1 MHFPPPKRRNP
12 RKGRRPRLRGSSWCG
27 CRKSR
32 SIRRAWPATTLF
44 YRRRSRL
51 RCVSNPACWALY
63 AVAAKEAPGQV
74 TILEIYADRAA
85 YESHI
90 TTPHFRKYKE
100 GTPRYGALP
109 RTRRCRPAYA
119 RFGVAADGRYPVN
132 SGAACLSAGPTPSI
146 SGFSRRLRYDGNCPC
161 LFAAPS
167 FCFLLLYACPVPVVL
182 ACRRNSAQTIP
193 VAIATLSDSEPRRP
207 AG

>member
-1 MHFPPPKRRNP
+1 MKKGLFMLLSGLLAFSAAKAQEPPKGP
-12 RKGRRPRLRGSSWCG
+12 EAPVAGQQLVRLS
-27 CRKSR
+27 K
-32 SIRRAWPATTLF
+32 ITVDPA
-44 YRRRSRL
+44 RL
-51 RCVSNPACWALY
+51 AGYNAFLQEEIEASLRLEPGVLALY

-132 SGAACLSAGPTPSI
+132 SGAACLSAAPPVDFRFFPS
-146 SGFSRRLRYDGNCPC
+146 
-161 LFAAPS
+161 
-167 FCFLLLYACPVPVVL
+167 
-182 ACRRNSAQTIP
+182 SA
-193 VAIATLSDSEPRRP
+193 L
-207 AG
+207 

>member
-1 MHFPPPKRRNP
+1 M
-12 RKGRRPRLRGSSWCG
+12 RGSSWCG

-51 RCVSNPACWALY
+51 RCVSNPGVLALY

-100 GTPRYGALP
+100 GTLDMVLSLELVDVVPLMPGLELRQTVG
-109 RTRRCRPAYA
+109 TR
-119 RFGVAADGRYPVN
+119 
-132 SGAACLSAGPTPSI
+132 
-146 SGFSRRLRYDGNCPC
+146 
-161 LFAAPS
+161 
-167 FCFLLLYACPVPVVL
+167 
-182 ACRRNSAQTIP
+182 
-193 VAIATLSDSEPRRP
+193 
-207 AG
+207 

>member
-1 MHFPPPKRRNP
+1 M
-12 RKGRRPRLRGSSWCG
+12 RGSSWCG

-44 YRRRSRL
+44 LQEEIEASLRL
-51 RCVSNPACWALY
+51 EPGVLALY

-100 GTPRYGALP
+100 GTLDMVLSLELVDVVPLMPGLELRQTVG
-109 RTRRCRPAYA
+109 TR
-119 RFGVAADGRYPVN
+119 
-132 SGAACLSAGPTPSI
+132 
-146 SGFSRRLRYDGNCPC
+146 
-161 LFAAPS
+161 
-167 FCFLLLYACPVPVVL
+167 
-182 ACRRNSAQTIP
+182 
-193 VAIATLSDSEPRRP
+193 
-207 AG
+207 